1 MGSDSH
7 HNEQSGL
14 LLFCLFLWETSIAL
28 LALAISMKGD
38 RSVTGFLT
46 GQGGWFFLLALGV
59 GGLTSGVIVRQYMT
73 SCRVGSSHFRL
84 TVALNL
90 IMVLIILVTGE
101 VAVRLGTTAVRD
113 GEEWRSRVL
122 LPRNWE
128 QVTAFY
134 QQLLTSGGG
143 RRLTY
148 LTYDDVMGWTLGPNR
163 KSANG
168 LYYSSVEGIRAP
180 REGVSFAKTSTKTRI
195 ALVGDSFTFGD
206 NVAYEESW
214 GYLLEKALGPEFE
227 VLNFGV
233 SGYGVDQAYL
243 RYEKDVRSWHPKV
256 VIFGLIS
263 DDVERSLRLYHSI
276 MTSRA
281 GWGEFPFAKPRFVL
295 RDGALRQLNVPP
307 LTPEA
312 LFSKGSLDELPALEY
327 DRGYR
332 PEDWQASWLHH
343 SYLARA
349 ILTLLP
355 QRETDTP
362 DTSDTALV

>member
-1 MGSDSH
+1 M
-7 HNEQSGL
+7 
-14 LLFCLFLWETSIAL
+14 AV

-38 RSVTGFLT
+38 RSVTSFLT
-46 GQGGWFFLLALGV
+46 GQAGWVFLLALGV
-59 GGLTSGVIVRQYMT
+59 AALTTSVIVRQYMT
-73 SCRVGSSHFRL
+73 SYRVGSSHLRL

-90 IMVLIILVTGE
+90 MMVLVILVTGE
-101 VAVRLGTTAVRD
+101 VTVRLGTTVVRD

-122 LPRNWE
+122 LPRNWG

-206 NVAYEESW
+206 NVVYEESW

-276 MTSRA
+276 MASRA

-295 RDGALRQLNVPP
+295 RDG
-307 LTPEA
+307 
-312 LFSKGSLDELPALEY
+312 
-327 DRGYR
+327 
-332 PEDWQASWLHH
+332 
-343 SYLARA
+343 
-349 ILTLLP
+349 
-355 QRETDTP
+355 
-362 DTSDTALV
+362 